1 MGDASVE
8 AGQLVD
14 SLKVTEVPTIILFSA
29 GVEVDRVVGTDPM
42 EVASHILKRQTS
54 MSRLQA
60 VHFCRNLQSMLKRTA
75 SASTPPYAPPGH
87 PATCMNICPCV
98 SNAPNAPHGALDWRR
113 TLAPDN

>member
-42 EVASHILKRQTS
+42 EVASHILKVFNQP
-54 MSRLQA
+54 
-60 VHFCRNLQSMLKRTA
+60 
-75 SASTPPYAPPGH
+75 STTGLFGGVRP
-87 PATCMNICPCV
+87 V
-98 SNAPNAPHGALDWRR
+98 
-113 TLAPDN
+113 